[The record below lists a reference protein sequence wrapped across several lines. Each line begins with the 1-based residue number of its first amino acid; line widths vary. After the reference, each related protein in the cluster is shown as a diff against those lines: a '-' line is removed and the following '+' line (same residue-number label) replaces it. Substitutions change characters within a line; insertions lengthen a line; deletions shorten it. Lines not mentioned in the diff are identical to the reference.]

1 MAEETQSLA
10 PVSPLSAWRYALRT
24 CNAPPGRVDAV
35 TRWLVLTRA
44 CVQPMTL
51 TAAVFSG
58 LLALRAPG
66 FNPLLWL
73 LAGVGIVL
81 AHAANNLSNDFF
93 DVEAGADTVDYPRAL
108 YAPHPV
114 LSGLVTRATLLRA
127 ILILNLLDF
136 AILVVLVLA
145 RGWLVLLFALAGLLI
160 SVGYTAPP
168 LRFKQR
174 GLGEPG
180 VFLVWGPLMIGG
192 TYFASTGHLSWQVL
206 LASVPYALL
215 TSAVLM
221 GKHIDKLPWDRDL
234 RVNTLPVILG
244 EQRARRL
251 TQGLM
256 ISFYVLVPLLILLK
270 ALPALAVLGLIGL
283 GRLRQVWPTFL
294 KPKPNVPPAGYPVW
308 PLWYASA
315 AFIHTRRA
323 GAALV
328 AGMALGA
335 VFPLT
340 PPF

>member
-1 MAEETQSLA
+1 MEETQSSA
-10 PVSPLSAWRYALRT
+10 PASPLAAWRYALRT
-24 CNAPPGRVDAV
+24 CNCPAGRVDAV

-51 TAAVFSG
+51 TAAALAG
-58 LLALRAPG
+58 LLAVRAPT
-66 FNPLLWL
+66 FNPVLYL
-73 LAGVGIVL
+73 LAAAGIIV
-81 AHAANNLSNDFF
+81 AHAANNLMNDLF
-93 DVEAGADTVDYPRAL
+93 DVEAGSDTADYPRAL

-114 LSGLVTRATLLRA
+114 LSGLTTRSGLLKA
-127 ILILNLLDF
+127 VVLLNLLDL
-136 AILVVLVLA
+136 AILVMLTLI
-145 RGWLVLLFALAGLLI
+145 RGWLVALFALAGLFI

-168 LRFKQR
+168 LRFKKR

-192 TYFASTGHLSWQVL
+192 TYFAATGQLSWQVL

-221 GKHIDKLPWDRDL
+221 GKHIDKLPWDHPLGIR
-234 RVNTLPVILG
+234 TLPVLLG
-244 EQRARRL
+244 ENRARRL

-256 ISFYVLVPLLILLK
+256 LSFYVVLAGLVLLK
-270 ALPALAVLGLIGL
+270 ALPVLALLAFFGL
-283 GRLRQVWPTFL
+283 GRLRGVWPTFQKA
-294 KPKPNVPPAGYPVW
+294 KPASPPPDHPVW

-328 AGMALGA
+328 AGLALGTL
-335 VFPLT
+335 FPLT
-340 PPF
+340 LP

>member
-1 MAEETQSLA
+1 M
-10 PVSPLSAWRYALRT
+10 
-24 CNAPPGRVDAV
+24 

-51 TAAVFSG
+51 TAAVFAG

-66 FNPLLWL
+66 FNPFLWL
-73 LAGVGIVL
+73 LAATGIIL

-93 DVEAGADTVDYPRAL
+93 DVQAGADTADYPRAL

-114 LSGLVTRATLLRA
+114 LSGMVTRVALLRA
-127 ILILNLLDF
+127 IVLLNLLDLV
-136 AILVVLVLA
+136 ILVVLVLA
-145 RGWLVLLFALAGLLI
+145 RGWPVLLFALAGLLI
-160 SVGYTAPP
+160 SIGYTAPP
-168 LRFKQR
+168 LRFKRR

-192 TYFASTGHLSWQVL
+192 TYFAATGHLSWQVL
-206 LASVPYALL
+206 VASVPYALL
-215 TSAVLM
+215 TTAVLM

-234 RVNTLPVILG
+234 GVDTLPVLLG
-244 EQRARRL
+244 DQRARRL

-256 ISFYVLVPLLILLK
+256 IAFYLLLPILILFK
-270 ALPALAVLGLIGL
+270 ALPVLALLGLFGL
-283 GRLRQVWPTFL
+283 GRLRQVWPTFQ
-294 KPKPNVPPAGYPVW
+294 KPKPAAPPAGYPVW

-328 AGMALGA
+328 AGMALGSL
-335 VFPLT
+335 FPLT
-340 PPF
+340 LPF